1 MQETQ
6 ALFANLE
13 ANKRTADAQAEID
26 FNKCLQ
32 TEPDYIE
39 PDETASIS
47 EEEAKLITFNGL
59 IDLNSETSERKVLVE
74 VNQEILRANGVPCEE
89 IPPNPWS
96 LSKPLPSIL
105 HGKLFDI
112 GVKSDIPPDGH
123 KYSNDMIL
131 INSVAYH
138 ILIEPPFQ
146 TENHQDPVG
155 IIVKY
160 DEFAYQPDTD
170 TSPGQFQIGQRVIA
184 PLHNLESDDQ
194 TQTHL
199 YKGFVIEPP
208 KSLTYKHGNDL
219 RVLIFFDCGIWRYVN
234 PSDVWMFHPPVH
246 RTKTATA
253 KYESEIY
260 LNCEPFPFEQ
270 IYAKRNHNS
279 QGGTRPIFHPNFPDS
294 SLKKFSDQKMME
306 YLLTPKPNG
315 KKSIGYMVATND
327 IITSIEVRPP
337 TRLFHV
343 LFKAH
348 GNQTPF
354 LTARIVKSDCNII
367 LCEWT
372 NDAGDKYSEWI
383 FKGSPQIMKLFS
395 RFEPTMDNVFNRS
408 RNGTANRR
416 MNLPR
421 YQLPR
426 QQQNKR
432 VNQRQTHHIQS
443 MVDLTGDEGKIEDF
457 TFIYVKGMFFLTPNL
472 RTAKNLSSLLRF
484 FFGYTV

>member
-6 ALFANLE
+6 ALFAKLE
-13 ANKRTADAQAEID
+13 ANKRTADAQAEVD

-39 PDETASIS
+39 PDEKASIT
-47 EEEAKLITFNGL
+47 EDEAKIITFNGL
-59 IDLNSETSERKVLVE
+59 IDLNSETNERKVLVE
-74 VNQEILRANGVPCEE
+74 VSQEILRANGVPCDE
-89 IPPNPWS
+89 IPPPNPWS

-105 HGKLFDI
+105 NGRLFDI
-112 GVKSDIPPDGH
+112 GVKSDVPLSSC
-123 KYSNDMIL
+123 SNEAFL
-131 INSVAYH
+131 INSAAYH
-138 ILIEPPFQ
+138 ILLDQ
-146 TENHQDPVG
+146 STSTQLRENPAGLNDPVG

-160 DEFAYQPDTD
+160 DEFAYQSDND
-170 TSPGQFQIGQRVIA
+170 SSPGQFQIGQRVIA
-184 PLHNLESDDQ
+184 PLHNLESEDQ

-199 YKGFVIEPP
+199 YKGFVIEAP

-246 RTKTATA
+246 RTKAA
-253 KYESEIY
+253 SQKYESEIY

-270 IYAKRNHNS
+270 IYAKRNQNPS
-279 QGGTRPIFHPNFPDS
+279 RNANVMPIFHPNFPDS

-315 KKSIGYMVATND
+315 KKSIGYMVSTND
-327 IITSIEVRPP
+327 IVTSIEVRPP

-343 LFKAH
+343 LFKSH

-372 NDAGDKYSEWI
+372 NETGEKYCEWI

-395 RFEPTMDNVFNRS
+395 RFEPTMDNIFNKS
-408 RNGTANRR
+408 RVANRR

-426 QQQNKR
+426 QLQNKR
-432 VNQRQTHHIQS
+432 MNQRQTHHIQS

-457 TFIYVKGMFFLTPNL
+457 TFIYVKGM
-472 RTAKNLSSLLRF
+472 
-484 FFGYTV
+484 